1 MSEMTYRALGNSGLV
16 VSAVGLGCNA
26 FGRRMDAQQTRA
38 VVDVALELGITL
50 FDTADSY
57 GLGESERLLG
67 EALGTRR
74 GDVVLATKFGMD
86 MRGANGLDWGARAS
100 RRYVRNAVEASLRR
114 LGTDYIDLYQ
124 LHQPDLVT
132 PIEETLRALSDL
144 MTQGKIN
151 YIGCSN
157 LMAWQLVEAH
167 WVATTS
173 GLQRFVTA
181 QNEYSVYNRTAEA
194 ELLPAC
200 ARIGVSLLPYFPL
213 ASGLLTGKYKQGQPA
228 PQGTRLADQSE
239 TLADADFD
247 RLGRIDSFARDRG
260 VTMLDVAV
268 GGLLAQPA
276 VGSVIA
282 GATRPEQVR
291 ANVAASR
298 WAPSAS
304 DQEELAKLGGAAGS
318 GMTHASFVRR

>member
-26 FGRRMDAQQTRA
+26 FGRRIDAHQTRA

-57 GLGESERLLG
+57 ALGESERLLG
-67 EALGTRR
+67 AALGTRR

-132 PIEETLRALSDL
+132 PIEETLSALSDL
-144 MTQGKIN
+144 VTQGKIN

-157 LMAWQLVEAH
+157 FMAWQLVEAH
-167 WVATTS
+167 WAATTA
-173 GLQRFVTA
+173 GLPRFVTA

-194 ELLPAC
+194 ELVPAC

-228 PQGTRLADQSE
+228 PQGTRLAEQSA

-247 RLGRIDSFARDRG
+247 RLARIDAFARDRG
-260 VTMLDVAV
+260 ITMLDVAI
-268 GGLLAQPA
+268 GGLLAEPA

-298 WAPSAS
+298 WAPSAA
-304 DQEELAKLGGAAGS
+304 DQEELVTLGGPSGS